1 MRFRVP
7 YQLTEVATILQQHGF
22 KAYLVGGAV
31 RDLVRGVPAKDWDI
45 ATDARPEAVLRLFRR
60 VIPTGIKHGTV
71 TIHHKGLEIETTTF
85 RIESDYSDG
94 RHPDTVQYVP
104 TIEEDLSR
112 RDFTMN
118 AMAYQLPRGPLVDPF
133 NGQEDI
139 RRNIIRCVGDPL
151 KRFTEDGLR
160 PLRALRFAAQLEFHV
175 EEATLAAIP
184 RALSV
189 TAGVAKERIREE
201 LDRILASRQP
211 SIAFQLMEQTGL
223 LELLL
228 PELSRC
234 RGVEQRGFHRF
245 DVLDHSL
252 LACDVAPRQKPVVR
266 MAALLHDIGKP
277 LVRQKSSEG
286 TWTFYQHER
295 ESARLARE
303 LLTRLRYPNTFIEA
317 VCHLISHHMF
327 YYESSW
333 TDAAVRRLLARV
345 GVEAMEDMLDL
356 RRADAWAT
364 TGIEPP
370 PDYNRELQERIEAIL
385 RENSALSL
393 KDLAINGEDLAA
405 LGIPRG
411 PIMGRIL
418 TELLQ
423 TVLDDPQENTRERL
437 SEIALRLYEKL
448 RS

>member
-1 MRFRVP
+1 MVLRVP
-7 YQLTEVATILQQHGF
+7 YQLTEVAMILQQHGF

-45 ATDARPEAVLRLFRR
+45 ATDARPETVLRLFRR

-85 RIESDYSDG
+85 RIEAGYSDG

-133 NGQEDI
+133 KGQDDI
-139 RRNIIRCVGDPL
+139 QRKLIRCVGDPL
-151 KRFTEDGLR
+151 KRFSEDGLR
-160 PLRALRFAAQLEFHV
+160 PLRAVRFAAQLEYRID
-175 EEATLAAIP
+175 EATLAAIP
-184 RALSV
+184 QTLSI
-189 TAGVAKERIREE
+189 TGGVAKERIREE

-211 SIAFQLMEQTGL
+211 SIAFRLMEHTGL
-223 LELLL
+223 LSLLF
-228 PELSRC
+228 PELSQC
-234 RGVEQRGFHRF
+234 RGIEQRGFHRF

-252 LACDVAPRQKPVVR
+252 LACDVAPSHKPVVR

-277 LVRQKSSEG
+277 LVRQKDPEG
-286 TWTFYQHER
+286 TWTFYQHEQ
-295 ESARLARE
+295 ESVR
-303 LLTRLRYPNTFIEA
+303 LTRQMLVGLRYPNAFIDA
-317 VCHLISHHMF
+317 VCHLINHHMF

-333 TDAAVRRLLARV
+333 TDAAVRRLIARL
-345 GVEAMEDMLDL
+345 GAEHIEDMLDL
-356 RRADAWAT
+356 RRSDAWAT

-370 PDYNRELQERIEAIL
+370 PEYNRELQERIEHIL
-385 RENSALSL
+385 RHNSALTL
-393 KDLAINGEDLAA
+393 KDLAINGEDLAS

-411 PIMGRIL
+411 PLMGRIL
-418 TELLQ
+418 KELLQ
-423 TVLDDPQENTRERL
+423 TVLDDPAENTKERL
-437 SEIALRLYEKL
+437 SRIALCLYEKL
-448 RS
+448 RT